1 MNQIFTE
8 HVRYWVTEQ
17 QSSPVMSGKPAESLS
32 GTNSFCA
39 QSPWKPPSWDAF
51 GELGHY
57 SWSQAWSSLP
67 KAAVF
72 LPSQSRQVALSLL
85 IRRSV
90 AIRLQKSGEHR
101 HWLPLFS
108 FLACLFICIWLVSMR
123 WTPHWDYEAPLDMI
137 TGDSPS
143 PLSLSLTL
151 WHLLASSIRRT
162 IHSSPLSA
170 SDPPSSLCWTQLDF
184 SSVNRSRVVFLARTN
199 VRLCRRCFLSGFA
212 ALTQL
217 SAPELSWNAPG
228 PCSPGSLDIKP
239 WEMIMFVF
247 CCIAEH
253 FLPLAHKGLVGC
265 GGVILLFFVFMRS
278 PLQRREESL
287 PSCHTRWLFLFQ
299 SDTAAWSL
307 EVSCLAKIG
316 FLGHFYRDQRFR
328 VVGPQ

>member
-72 LPSQSRQVALSLL
+72 LPSPSRQVALSFL

-90 AIRLQKSGEHR
+90 AIRLQKSAEDR

-108 FLACLFICIWLVSMR
+108 FFACLFICIWLVSMS
-123 WTPHWDYEAPLDMI
+123 WTPHWDYEGPLDMI

-162 IHSSPLSA
+162 IHSDPLSA

-217 SAPELSWNAPG
+217 SAPELSWNAP
-228 PCSPGSLDIKP
+228 PA
-239 WEMIMFVF
+239 V
-247 CCIAEH
+247 
-253 FLPLAHKGLVGC
+253 LAAR
-265 GGVILLFFVFMRS
+265 I
-278 PLQRREESL
+278 
-287 PSCHTRWLFLFQ
+287 
-299 SDTAAWSL
+299 
-307 EVSCLAKIG
+307 
-316 FLGHFYRDQRFR
+316 
-328 VVGPQ
+328 